1 MYILYV
7 LCVCSVNFNSS
18 STRTTSTSESYLFLF
33 IYASSR
39 YIHTYVCVL
48 IYIHTSLKTSTK
60 KILFTKTNDTDLYR
74 FNDLWGVL
82 FFIKINRNQLENLI
96 FVVKECSI
104 IFNTF
109 DDKYEISICY
119 LTNYITKLKIIKI
132 QNFHSKQIFK
142 YYLKFFLFCENIT
155 FLSFRSIVEKLLKIF

>member
-1 MYILYV
+1 MASYLTYIRMYILYI

-109 DDKYEISICY
+109 DDKYE
-119 LTNYITKLKIIKI
+119 LLHMLFDKLHHKVK
-132 QNFHSKQIFK
+132 NH
-142 YYLKFFLFCENIT
+142 
-155 FLSFRSIVEKLLKIF
+155 